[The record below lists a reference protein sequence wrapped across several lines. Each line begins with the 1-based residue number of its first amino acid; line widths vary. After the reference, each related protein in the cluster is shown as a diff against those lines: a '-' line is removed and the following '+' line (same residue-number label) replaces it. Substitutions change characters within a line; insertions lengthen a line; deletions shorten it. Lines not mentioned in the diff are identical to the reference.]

1 MYEMDLGG
9 VRYRLDPAA
18 ISALRY
24 RAIFGE
30 SILETLNRGIP
41 PKKLEGKLLR
51 MCHLMI
57 PAADRPELLVLA
69 RQARRDGAFLV
80 GSQSAGRTVGTGHRA
95 GWAAGRGELRRTV

>member
-1 MYEMDLGG
+1 MYEMELGG
-9 VRYRLDPAA
+9 VWYRLDPAA
-18 ISALRY
+18 ISAIRY
-24 RAIFGE
+24 RAIYGE

-80 GSQSAGRTVGTGHRA
+80 KGLKARDA
-95 GWAAGRGELRRTV
+95 LL